1 LAGDILRFQSSG
13 SSLPSSIGWYARPTS
28 TSVRCFQKEYHDDRH
43 ADADHPPAGGVRP
56 VRREAPRTVEQA
68 EQAEQAGDA
77 GENQLRPVLGTH
89 GVR

>member
-28 TSVRCFQKEYHDDRH
+28 TSEHHDDRH